1 MSNYNKK
8 FEKINKNICEIM
20 DTDLDA
26 IGFAFCDGDSIM
38 EIPDM
43 YEFCK
48 WWVKKYPDK
57 FSKLKG
63 SLYQFREDR
72 SKLFGSISALLGIA
86 AKGNKK
92 ISSFTAF
99 QIQMLTNNCIDQTNS
114 TCQLVQTIIKMC
126 ERIIRGE

>member
-1 MSNYNKK
+1 MFDKK
-8 FEKINKNICEIM
+8 RYEKINKNLCKIM

-26 IGFAFCDGDSIM
+26 IGFAFCNDEEKAM

-57 FSKLKG
+57 FAKLKG
-63 SLYQFREDR
+63 SLYHFRESR
-72 SKLFGSISALLGIA
+72 AKLFSSISALLD
-86 AKGNKK
+86 KGTQGDKK
-92 ISSFTAF
+92 LNPFTLF

-114 TCQLVQTIIKMC
+114 TCQLVQMIIRMC
-126 ERIIRGE
+126 EKILRGE

>member
-1 MSNYNKK
+1 MFNNKRY
-8 FEKINKNICEIM
+8 ETINKNLCKIM

-26 IGFAFCDGDSIM
+26 IGFAFCNEEEKAM

-57 FSKLKG
+57 FAKLKG
-63 SLYQFREDR
+63 SLYQFRENR
-72 SKLFGSISALLGIA
+72 ARIFGSISASLD
-86 AKGNKK
+86 KGTQGDKRL
-92 ISSFTAF
+92 SPFTIF

-114 TCQLVQTIIKMC
+114 TCQLVQMIIKMC
-126 ERIIRGE
+126 EKILRGE